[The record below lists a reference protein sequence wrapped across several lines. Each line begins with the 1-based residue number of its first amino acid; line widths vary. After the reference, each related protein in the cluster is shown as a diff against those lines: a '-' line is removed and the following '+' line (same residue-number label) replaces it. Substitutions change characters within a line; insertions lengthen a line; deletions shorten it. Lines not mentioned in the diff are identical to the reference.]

1 MTCQSI
7 GLPPI
12 STIGLGR
19 TAVSPPRREPKPPA
33 RITTFTHG
41 HVSRPAGRSGPPVT
55 PARDDRIHDTCCL
68 VYADDRGATQH
79 HPRRQAGGEAL
90 AAPPPPAPAAR
101 PRPAA
106 PPPQGGRHRGS
117 RARQPR
123 GGARSPPPR

>member
-19 TAVSPPRREPKPPA
+19 TAVSSLRREPKPPA

-90 AAPPPPAPAAR
+90 AAPPPHAPAAR
-101 PRPAA
+101 DPRPPTGGGGPAGPRA
-106 PPPQGGRHRGS
+106 PRPRRRRRAGRTP
-117 RARQPR
+117 A
-123 GGARSPPPR
+123 